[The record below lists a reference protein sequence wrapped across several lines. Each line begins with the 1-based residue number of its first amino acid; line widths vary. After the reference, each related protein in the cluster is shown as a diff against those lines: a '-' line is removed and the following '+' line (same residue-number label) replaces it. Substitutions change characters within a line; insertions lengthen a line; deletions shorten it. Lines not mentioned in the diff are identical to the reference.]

1 MKAFPR
7 KKNDEVE
14 DELLRML
21 QRDDQDQ
28 NAVVLQDG
36 CQGQS
41 TGPIMTP
48 DKYFNVKIRMLNQK
62 QQDIFDAVPSWS
74 N

>member
-1 MKAFPR
+1 
-7 KKNDEVE
+7 
-14 DELLRML
+14 ML